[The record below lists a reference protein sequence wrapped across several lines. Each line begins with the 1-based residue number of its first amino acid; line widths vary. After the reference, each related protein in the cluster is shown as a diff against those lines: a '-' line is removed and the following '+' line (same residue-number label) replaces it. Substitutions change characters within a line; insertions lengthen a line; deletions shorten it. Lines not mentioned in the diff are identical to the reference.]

1 MAAPNGQTVFTHIL
15 VALFAMGSW
24 IAINGIWVEL
34 PVLVKDLPEGWNLPS
49 YLSVLVAFGNLGPL
63 AVTLWGRLSKGEL
76 GPIRAVQA
84 LGVVGMAL
92 LAPLWSHV
100 VPMAGQPHAVA
111 FLALAFALA
120 LSCCASN
127 VTFLPFMSHLP
138 PSFLRSFFLG
148 QGLSALLP
156 CGLALA
162 QGVGRLECQPASS
175 PNPRVSTL
183 QSSSGPNVSVSPGI
197 SPSGPMV
204 PIYFKEHFSAS
215 TFFWVITSLLAIS
228 AAAFQGLLLLLP
240 STNTTVT
247 PRNEG
252 EGQGATPEEEASPL
266 REPGEE
272 IGTPEPESEERAQ
285 AALKLCSVRGACLLG
300 LLGATNALTNG
311 VLPSIQSYSCLPYG
325 RQAYHLAV
333 VLGSASSPLACF
345 LAMAVLYRSLP
356 GLGALS
362 LLGTFF
368 GTYVMVLAA
377 LSPCP
382 PLVGTSAGVV
392 LVLQLC
398 RFHSALLQ
406 SSRPPW
412 LSPVVFLRKNL
423 TAGPVRSLP
432 ASPAVPRPLW
442 KKAISAMVVG
452 VPLLF
457 GLRYAVA
464 NKRERRKMR
473 LLADGIGRFGRSL
486 KVGMQISVDY
496 WWCTNVILRGVDENS
511 PGYVE
516 VMSACHQRAADALV
530 AGAILNGGLYV
541 KLGQGLC
548 SFNHLLPPEYITTLR
563 LLEDKALTRGYKEV
577 DELFLEDF
585 QAPASEVFQEFD
597 YEPVA
602 AASLAQVHKAKL
614 KDGTE
619 VAVKVQYID
628 LRDRFD
634 GDIYTLELL
643 LQIIE
648 FMHPSFGF
656 SWVLKDLK
664 GTLAQELD
672 FENEARNSER
682 CANDLKHF
690 HYVVVPR
697 VHWDKSSKRVLTA
710 DFCNGCKINNVE
722 EIQNQGLSLSDI
734 SSKLIRVFAEQIF
747 YTGFIHS
754 DPHPGNV
761 LVRKGSDG
769 QAELV
774 LLDHGLYQFLDEKP
788 PETMKL

>member
-1 MAAPNGQTVFTHIL
+1 
-15 VALFAMGSW
+15 
-24 IAINGIWVEL
+24 
-34 PVLVKDLPEGWNLPS
+34 
-49 YLSVLVAFGNLGPL
+49 
-63 AVTLWGRLSKGEL
+63 
-76 GPIRAVQA
+76 
-84 LGVVGMAL
+84 
-92 LAPLWSHV
+92 
-100 VPMAGQPHAVA
+100 
-111 FLALAFALA
+111 
-120 LSCCASN
+120 
-127 VTFLPFMSHLP
+127 MS
-138 PSFLRSFFLG
+138 R
-148 QGLSALLP
+148 
-156 CGLALA
+156 
-162 QGVGRLECQPASS
+162 
-175 PNPRVSTL
+175 T
-183 QSSSGPNVSVSPGI
+183 
-197 SPSGPMV
+197 
-204 PIYFKEHFSAS
+204 
-215 TFFWVITSLLAIS
+215 
-228 AAAFQGLLLLLP
+228 
-240 STNTTVT
+240 
-247 PRNEG
+247 
-252 EGQGATPEEEASPL
+252 
-266 REPGEE
+266 
-272 IGTPEPESEERAQ
+272 
-285 AALKLCSVRGACLLG
+285 
-300 LLGATNALTNG
+300 
-311 VLPSIQSYSCLPYG
+311 
-325 RQAYHLAV
+325 
-333 VLGSASSPLACF
+333 
-345 LAMAVLYRSLP
+345 
-356 GLGALS
+356 
-362 LLGTFF
+362 
-368 GTYVMVLAA
+368 
-377 LSPCP
+377 
-382 PLVGTSAGVV
+382 
-392 LVLQLC
+392 LQLC

-406 SSRPPW
+406 SRQPPW

-423 TAGPVRSLP
+423 TAGPARSLL

-442 KKAISAMVVG
+442 KKAISAVVVG

-486 KVGMQISVDY
+486 KVGLQISMDY

-511 PGYVE
+511 PGYME

-585 QAPASEVFQEFD
+585 QAPANEVFQEFD

-619 VAVKVQYID
+619 VAVK
-628 LRDRFD
+628 
-634 GDIYTLELL
+634 
-643 LQIIE
+643 
-648 FMHPSFGF
+648 
-656 SWVLKDLK
+656 DLK

-682 CANDLKHF
+682 CADDLKHF
-690 HYVVVPR
+690 GYIVVPR

-710 DFCNGCKINNVE
+710 DFCNGCKVNNVE

-754 DPHPGNV
+754 DPHPGNGKMPLLRGKRLVWPFKVGLSLGTPHPYSLLV

-774 LLDHGLYQFLDEKP
+774 LLDHGLYQFLDKKDRLALCQLWRAIILRDDAAMKKHSAELGVEDYFLFCEILMQRPIHMEQLWQSGMLSHAETAYMQEMAQEHFARIMEVLKALP
-788 PETMKL
+788 RPMLLVLRNINTVRAITMTLKAPVDRYFLMAKSAVRSWSRLVGEQTRGTFYRRLVNWVKVTWESFKFEIVLRLEMLSMHLTSMIIKFLVYLGVMPEPEEIFKKMEP